1 MQLNHPKTTPPTPG
15 LWKIVVHETGSQCQK
30 VWGLLPK
37 VPDYSK
43 IIDIHMSETVIFIT
57 NKLCINYILGI
68 FSSKQLPES
77 ILLCINL
84 LCVEEK
90 KKQRSE
96 TSPNLP
102 KIMKLINGGGGVSI
116 PTYLTAEPSA
126 KFCHDLCKIKR
137 LRAPNKCH

>member
-90 KKQRSE
+90 KPKDQKHRLTCLRS
-96 TSPNLP
+96 
-102 KIMKLINGGGGVSI
+102 
-116 PTYLTAEPSA
+116 
-126 KFCHDLCKIKR
+126 
-137 LRAPNKCH
+137 